1 MSHDGAVVDGV
12 GVWNCGPARYLEV
25 EGFENEF
32 VFFSGGLASAFN
44 RVVDAL
50 GKIVFATL
58 RRDDWFVVVAG
69 LAGGQV
75 LNIGDEGN
83 QLGRDENSR
92 KEEGTVIVDAP

>member
-32 VFFSGGLASAFN
+32 VFFSGGSASAFN

-50 GKIVFATL
+50 GEIVFAML
-58 RRDDWFVVVAG
+58 RRDDWFVVMAG

-83 QLGRDENSR
+83 ELGRDGNSR